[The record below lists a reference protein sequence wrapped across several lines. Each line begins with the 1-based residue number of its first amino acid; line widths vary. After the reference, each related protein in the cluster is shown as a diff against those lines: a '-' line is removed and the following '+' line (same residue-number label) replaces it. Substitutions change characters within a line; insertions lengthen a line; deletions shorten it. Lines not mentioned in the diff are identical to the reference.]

1 MLKRTAFLSLL
12 LMVYLMPIVVA
23 QETRP
28 AAPTTSS
35 DAVTLGILVDCS
47 GTQRLQLE
55 NTLSAVKQLSETI
68 GENDRAFVVRFV
80 GANKF
85 SIVQEFTN
93 NKDEI
98 NDSGDG
104 LYIEGGMTAII
115 DAVDRSARYLAKN
128 EPNSTANRAFV
139 VISDGEDQGS
149 GKKIED
155 TIALLKE
162 NQIKVFAIGISDLK
176 VSTKLLD
183 RFTKETGGKTF
194 MPRTTAELSNAVIT
208 IAKLMRGAPAA
219 AK

>member
-1 MLKRTAFLSLL
+1 MFVRRALFSLL
-12 LMVYLMPIVVA
+12 LVILLGVLVDA
-23 QETRP
+23 QDARTEP
-28 AAPTTSS
+28 SPAPTASS
-35 DAVTLGILVDCS
+35 VTLGILVDCS

-55 NTLSAVKQLSETI
+55 STLSAVKQLSETVT
-68 GENDRAFVVRFV
+68 ESDRAFLVRFV
-80 GANKF
+80 DAGKF
-85 SIVQEFTN
+85 SIIQEFTN

-115 DAVDRSARYLAKN
+115 DAVDRSARYVAKN

-139 VISDGEDQGS
+139 LISDGEDQGS

-162 NQIKVFAIGISDLK
+162 NQIRVFAIGISDLK
-176 VSTKLLD
+176 VSTRLLD
-183 RFTKETGGKTF
+183 RFSKETGGRTF
-194 MPRTTAELSNAVIT
+194 TPRTTAEMSNAVLT
-208 IAKLMRGAPAA
+208 IAKLMRGAAA

>member
-1 MLKRTAFLSLL
+1 
-12 LMVYLMPIVVA
+12 MVYLMPIVVA

-28 AAPTTSS
+28 AAPTTPS

-128 EPNSTANRAFV
+128 EPNSTVNRAFV

>member
-1 MLKRTAFLSLL
+1 MPVKRALFSLL
-12 LMVYLMPIVVA
+12 LVVCLA
-23 QETRP
+23 SILDGQDARTDTSP
-28 AAPTTSS
+28 APS
-35 DAVTLGILVDCS
+35 DSVTLGILVDCS

-68 GENDRAFVVRFV
+68 GEKDRAFVVRFV
-80 GANKF
+80 DAGKF

-104 LYIEGGMTAII
+104 LYIQGGQTAII
-115 DAVDRSARYLAKN
+115 DAVDRSARYVKRN
-128 EPNSTANRAFV
+128 EPDFTANRAFV
-139 VISDGEDQGS
+139 LISDGEDQGS
-149 GKKIED
+149 TKKIED

-183 RFTKETGGKTF
+183 RFAKETGGKTF

>member
-28 AAPTTSS
+28 AAPTTPS

>member
-12 LMVYLMPIVVA
+12 LAVCLAPTVLA
-23 QETRP
+23 QETKPDIP
-28 AAPTTSS
+28 AKPA

-68 GENDRAFVVRFV
+68 GENDRAFIVRFV
-80 GANKF
+80 DAGKF

-104 LYIEGGMTAII
+104 LYIEGGFTALI
-115 DAVDRSARYLAKN
+115 DAVDRSARYLKRN
-128 EPNSTANRAFV
+128 ESNLPVNRAFV
-139 VISDGEDQGS
+139 LISDGEDQGS
-149 GKKIED
+149 GKKFED

-183 RFTKETGGKTF
+183 RFAKETGGRTF
-194 MPRTTAELSNAVIT
+194 TPRTIAELSNAVIT
-208 IAKLMRGAPAA
+208 IAKLMRGAAV

>member
-12 LMVYLMPIVVA
+12 LAVCLTPIIVA
-23 QETRP
+23 QEAKPDAP
-28 AAPTTSS
+28 AASS

-80 GANKF
+80 DAGKF

-93 NKDEI
+93 NKSEI
-98 NDSGDG
+98 NDSGDD

-115 DAVDRSARYLAKN
+115 DAVDRSARYVKKN
-128 EPNSTANRAFV
+128 EPNLTANRAFV
-139 VISDGEDQGS
+139 LISDGEDQGS
-149 GKKIED
+149 GKKFED
-155 TIALLKE
+155 TVALLKE

-183 RFTKETGGKTF
+183 RFTKETGGRTF
-194 MPRTTAELSNAVIT
+194 LPRTTAELSNAVIT
-208 IAKLMRGAPAA
+208 IAKLMRGGAA

>member
-12 LMVYLMPIVVA
+12 LVVCLTPLAAA
-23 QETRP
+23 QETKPNAP
-28 AAPTTSS
+28 AVPS
-35 DAVTLGILVDCS
+35 DSVTLGILVDCS

-55 NTLSAVKQLSETI
+55 NTLSAVKQLSETVT
-68 GENDRAFVVRFV
+68 ENDRAFLVRFV
-80 GANKF
+80 DAGKF
-85 SIVQEFTN
+85 SIIQEFTN

-104 LYIEGGMTAII
+104 LYIEGGLAAII
-115 DAVDRSARYLAKN
+115 DAVDRSARYVVKN

-139 VISDGEDQGS
+139 LISDGEDQGS

-155 TIALLKE
+155 TINLLKE

-183 RFTKETGGKTF
+183 RFARETGGKSFT
-194 MPRTTAELSNAVIT
+194 PRTTVEMSNAVIT
-208 IAKLMRGAPAA
+208 IAKLMRGAAA